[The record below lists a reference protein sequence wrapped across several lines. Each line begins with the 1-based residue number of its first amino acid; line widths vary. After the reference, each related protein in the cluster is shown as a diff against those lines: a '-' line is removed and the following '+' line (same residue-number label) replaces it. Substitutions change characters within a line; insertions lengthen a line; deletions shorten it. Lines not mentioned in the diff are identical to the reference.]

1 MNIIFLGTSG
11 VHHALIAANVYLK
24 NPVADF
30 NSLTDFANRDLE
42 SSGFPIYVGQDK
54 EGNRVYSMGAGSDVD
69 MAKKSIEDLRD
80 VLGYSTH
87 DLVVKPVSVKGEK
100 LLTLLNHIP
109 ASMGGSLWHRLI
121 PALILKSQLKAI
133 YQNIN
138 MKIDTENTE
147 TYELH

>member
-1 MNIIFLGTSG
+1 MNILFLGTSG

-69 MAKKSIEDLRD
+69 MAKKSIEDLRN
-80 VLGYSTH
+80 VFGYSAN

-100 LLTLLNHIP
+100 LLALLKLIP
-109 ASMGGSLWHRLI
+109 ASLGGRLWHKLL
-121 PALILKSQLKAI
+121 PALILKSQLKNI
-133 YQNIN
+133 YRDI
-138 MKIDTENTE
+138 
-147 TYELH
+147 